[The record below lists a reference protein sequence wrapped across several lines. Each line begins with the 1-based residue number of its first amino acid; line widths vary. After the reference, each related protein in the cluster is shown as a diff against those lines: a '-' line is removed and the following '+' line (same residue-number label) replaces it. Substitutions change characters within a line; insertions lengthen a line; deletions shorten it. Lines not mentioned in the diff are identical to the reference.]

1 MREELLKGLSEEQIE
16 KARACKNQEE
26 LLAAA
31 KEEGLELTDEQ
42 LEAIAGG
49 GACNAGGGGVS
60 ITINRPDAPS
70 GPRCPFCGSTN
81 IHPEEI
87 SNGEAYV
94 MVNCCG
100 NCGMMSNIK

>member
-16 KARACKNQEE
+16 KARACKSQEE

-42 LEAIAGG
+42 LEAVAGG
-49 GACNAGGGGVS
+49 VTCNVGN
-60 ITINRPDAPS
+60 ITITTTQPDAPS

-81 IHPEEI
+81 VRPEEI
-87 SNGEAYV
+87 SNGVAYV
-94 MVNCCG
+94 MVNSCYS
-100 NCGMMSNIK
+100 CGMMSSIK